1 RNSKGEKYEKTLYYN
16 FGIAHNDPKPE
27 SEFGTRSKPNHYIDV
42 EDIVK
47 LKETLNKYVEEAKT
61 QIPEGYT
68 FESVDFLTFEPNSK
82 GDLEISFEIQVTE
95 TGKSTRMEGGRQI
108 TDYYE
113 LTFKVDKEG
122 NITHDE
128 W

>member
-1 RNSKGEKYEKTLYYN
+1 MACITDDL
-16 FGIAHNDPKPE
+16 
-27 SEFGTRSKPNHYIDV
+27 
-42 EDIVK
+42 
-47 LKETLNKYVEEAKT
+47 LKEALNKYVEEAKT

-95 TGKSTRMEGGRQI
+95 TGKSSRMEGGRKI